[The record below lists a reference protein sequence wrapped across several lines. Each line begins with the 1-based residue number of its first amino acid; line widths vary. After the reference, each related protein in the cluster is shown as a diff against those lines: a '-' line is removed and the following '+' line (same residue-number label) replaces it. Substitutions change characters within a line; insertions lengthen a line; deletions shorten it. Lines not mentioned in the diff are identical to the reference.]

1 MIDRRGALKGMTMGA
16 GAVALS
22 PFMQHL
28 KMAHGGNEQQLP
40 KRFVFVVKS
49 SGLQAEYLNPTG
61 LKHGGDKLVDEPLGD
76 KTLADCMK
84 SLEPFKD
91 KLTIIQGLSGRM
103 TLAGHSAFYGAL
115 GGYKAAANTPPLYA
129 TIDGFLSEKF
139 PSVFNHLGFKMGE
152 GSQGTTFPSISAK
165 GKGQQLPFQQNPMSA
180 FENLFGSILEGGDLK
195 KKYLRTG
202 NVLDTMSKD
211 IVKLQKNLPAQEQ
224 EKLGHYLDGFE
235 ALRDRR
241 IKLVSMQKVLKE
253 HAPEID
259 DKYTS
264 RFRTHHLEAH
274 FDMASAALI
283 SGLTNVVT
291 VHADGLDSVY
301 SGIGVGNNVHAI
313 GHGAGYATLSS
324 QDCRNAIRTFHIE
337 LIASM
342 ADKLSQIPEGN
353 GTMLDNT
360 LIVYLSDNSANHHS
374 FGFEWP
380 MFVLGN
386 LGGKLK
392 SKGRYLAYPHY
403 GTGNHHHTI
412 CNWFTTLCHLAG
424 SPRDLFGQPDMAL
437 GKVENQQ
444 GPLNELLA

>member
-1 MIDRRGALKGMTMGA
+1 MNSLNRRALLKGVSLGS

-22 PFMQHL
+22 PFIRSL
-28 KMAHGGNEQQLP
+28 SAEEQQKFP

-49 SGLQAEYLNPTG
+49 SGLQGDYLNPEG
-61 LKHGGDKLVDEPLGD
+61 LNHRGETLVDAPLEGR
-76 KTLADCMK
+76 KLSESLK

-91 KLTIIQGLSGRM
+91 KLTIIQGLSGKM
-103 TLAGHSAFYGAL
+103 TNSGHSSFYGAL
-115 GGYKAAANTPPLYA
+115 GGYKASAHAPPLFA
-129 TIDGFLSEKF
+129 TIDGHLSEKF

-165 GKGQQLPFQQNPMSA
+165 AKGKQLPFQQNPLSA
-180 FENLFGSILEGGDLK
+180 FENIFGSILEGGDLK
-195 KKYLRTG
+195 KKYTRTG
-202 NVLDTMSKD
+202 NVMDAMSED
-211 IVKLQKNLPAQEQ
+211 IKKLQRNLPAQER

-253 HAPEID
+253 NAPELN

-264 RFRTHHLEAH
+264 SIKTHHLEAH

-291 VHADGLDSVY
+291 VHADDLSCVY

-313 GHGAGYATLSS
+313 GHGAGFATLSS
-324 QDCRNAIRTFHIE
+324 QDCRNAIRTFHID

-342 ADKLSQIPEGN
+342 AAKLSKIPEGN

-360 LIVYLSDNSANHHS
+360 IIVYTSDNAANHHS
-374 FGFEWP
+374 FGLDWP
-380 MFVLGN
+380 MIVLGN
-386 LGGKLK
+386 AGGALK
-392 SKGRYLAYPHY
+392 TKGRYLAYPRY
-403 GTGNHHHTI
+403 GSKNHNHTI
-412 CNWFTTLCHLAG
+412 CNWFTTLCHVAG
-424 SPRDLFGQPDMAL
+424 VPQDLFGQPDMAL
-437 GKVENQQ
+437 GKAENQQ
-444 GPLNELLA
+444 GPLDELIA

>member
-1 MIDRRGALKGMTMGA
+1 MLDRRTVLKGVTLGA

-22 PFMQHL
+22 PFLKHL
-28 KMAHGGNEQQLP
+28 NMLQAAEGQQLP

-49 SGLQAEYLNPTG
+49 SGLQADYLNPEG
-61 LKHGGDKLVDEPLGD
+61 LKHGGDTLVDEPLQG
-76 KTLADCMK
+76 KALSASMK

-115 GGYKAAANTPPLYA
+115 GGYKAAPHTPPLFA
-129 TIDGFLSEKF
+129 TVDGHLSEKF
-139 PSVFNHLGFKMGE
+139 PTVFNHVGFKMGE

-195 KKYLRTG
+195 KKYTRTG
-202 NVLDTMSKD
+202 NVLDAMSKD
-211 IVKLQKNLPAQEQ
+211 IKKLQKNLPAQER
-224 EKLGHYLDGFE
+224 EKLGHYLSGFE
-235 ALRDRR
+235 SLRDRR
-241 IKLVSMQKVLKE
+241 VKLVSMQKVLKE
-253 HAPEID
+253 HAPELD

-274 FDMASAALI
+274 FDMASATLI

-337 LIASM
+337 LIAAM
-342 ADKLSQIPEGN
+342 ATKLSKVPEGD

-360 LIVYLSDNSANHHS
+360 IIVYTSDNAANHHS
-374 FGFEWP
+374 YGHEWP

-386 LGGKLK
+386 LGGKLN
-392 SKGRYLAYPHY
+392 SKGRYLAYPRY
-403 GTGNHHHTI
+403 GNRNHHHTI

-424 SPRDLFGQPDMAL
+424 IPQDLFGQPDMAL
-437 GKVENQQ
+437 GKAEDQQ
-444 GPLNELLA
+444 GPLSELLV

>member
-1 MIDRRGALKGMTMGA
+1 LLKGVSLGS

-22 PFMQHL
+22 PFIRSLSAEEKQP
-28 KMAHGGNEQQLP
+28 LP

-49 SGLQAEYLNPTG
+49 SGLQGDYLNPEG
-61 LKHGGDKLVDEPLGD
+61 LNHRGETLVDAPLAGR
-76 KTLADCMK
+76 KLSASLK

-91 KLTIIQGLSGRM
+91 KLTIIQGLSGKM
-103 TLAGHSAFYGAL
+103 TNSGHSSFYGAL
-115 GGYKAAANTPPLYA
+115 GGYKASAHAPPLFA
-129 TIDGFLSEKF
+129 TIDGHLSEKF

-165 GKGQQLPFQQNPMSA
+165 AKGKQLPFQQNPLSA
-180 FENLFGSILEGGDLK
+180 FENIFGSILEGGDLK
-195 KKYLRTG
+195 KKYTRTG
-202 NVLDTMSKD
+202 NVMDAMSED
-211 IVKLQKNLPAQEQ
+211 IKKLQRNLPAQER

-253 HAPEID
+253 NAPELN

-264 RFRTHHLEAH
+264 SVKTHHLEAH

-291 VHADGLDSVY
+291 VHADDLSCVY

-313 GHGAGYATLSS
+313 GHGAGFATLSS
-324 QDCRNAIRTFHIE
+324 QDCRNAIRTFHID

-342 ADKLSQIPEGN
+342 AAKLSKIPEGN

-360 LIVYLSDNSANHHS
+360 IIVYTSDNAANHHS
-374 FGFEWP
+374 FGLDWP
-380 MFVLGN
+380 MIVLGN
-386 LGGKLK
+386 AGGALK
-392 SKGRYLAYPHY
+392 TKGRYLAYPRY
-403 GTGNHHHTI
+403 GSKNHNHTI
-412 CNWFTTLCHLAG
+412 CNWFTTLCHIAG
-424 SPRDLFGQPDMAL
+424 VPQDLFGQPDMAL
-437 GKVENQQ
+437 GKAENQQ
-444 GPLNELLA
+444 GPLEELIA